1 MQSLV
6 PKPGSDG
13 VMYELDLCNILLY
26 LAVNWTSI
34 DGQFKKLEVK
44 VTFCARDSNIL
55 QGWVISLK
63 FLRTENLNQDH
74 GVSPETLSLT
84 ALPFPTHQTIPS
96 LHAQYP

>member
-6 PKPGSDG
+6 PKSWNDE
-13 VMYELDLCNILLY
+13 VRYELDLCNNLLY
-26 LAVNWTSI
+26 LAVKWASI
-34 DGQFKKLEVK
+34 DGAVQKLVVK
-44 VTFCARDSNIL
+44 VTLCARDINIL

-74 GVSPETLSLT
+74 GVSLEILSLT
-84 ALPFPTHQTIPS
+84 ALPFPIHQTIPS

>member
-6 PKPGSDG
+6 PKLGSDE
-13 VMYELDLCNILLY
+13 VRYELDLCNILLY

-44 VTFCARDSNIL
+44 VTLCARDINIL

-63 FLRTENLNQDH
+63 FLRTENLNH
-74 GVSPETLSLT
+74 RVSPETLSLT
-84 ALPFPTHQTIPS
+84 ALSFPHTSNHTLPS
-96 LHAQYP
+96 RSISLT